1 MSYQITHASQLR
13 TRNPPVL
20 LRTGTSEGVTTLGY
34 VVSELPRAAPSTEV
48 GDRWEMGH
56 GISAVRLCSA
66 GDRLLPARDCRGWT
80 GGIDQ
85 RRDQVELVSYGIFV
99 RNEIVERSQVLWIP
113 RRLSE
118 GIMNPRRS
126 AVLHLS
132 QATGKRA

>member
-56 GISAVRLCSA
+56 GISAVRLCNA
-66 GDRLLPARDCRGWT
+66 GDRLFPAGGCRGWT
-80 GGIDQ
+80 RGTGP
-85 RRDQVELVSYGIFV
+85 RRDQVELVSCG
-99 RNEIVERSQVLWIP
+99 NL
-113 RRLSE
+113 RRE
-118 GIMNPRRS
+118 EK
-126 AVLHLS
+126 V
-132 QATGKRA
+132 QA